1 MIVRSPA
8 CGRTGLVAPRPVLSC
23 RDVVNAIFYQNRTGC
38 RWRCLPHD
46 LPAWSPV
53 FYCFPLWR
61 EEGLDQQIQE
71 LLRRQVRERA
81 ERLEDPSRRG
91 HRHPVRPRDGRGP
104 GPRRDWTRT
113 GGQRAASADSWST
126 SWA

>member
-1 MIVRSPA
+1 M
-8 CGRTGLVAPRPVLSC
+8 
-23 RDVVNAIFYQNRTGC
+23 NAIFYQNRTGC